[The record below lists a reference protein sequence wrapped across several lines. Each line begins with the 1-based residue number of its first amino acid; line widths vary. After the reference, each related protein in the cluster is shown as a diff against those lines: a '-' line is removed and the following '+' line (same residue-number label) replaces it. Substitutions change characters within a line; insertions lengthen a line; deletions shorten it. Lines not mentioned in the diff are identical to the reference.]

1 MKTYR
6 IGRVRRAAMLATMS
20 GALAFQFG
28 GCNLGEFTTTTTTT
42 LSGREVISFL
52 VRTAV
57 LTPIE
62 TLINNGIEA
71 FFDRFEDDEG

>member
-6 IGRVRRAAMLATMS
+6 IGRVRRAVVLGLMS

-28 GCNLGEFTTTTTTT
+28 GCNLGEFTTTATTT
-42 LSGREVISFL
+42 LSGREVVSFL
-52 VRTAV
+52 VRNAI
-57 LTPIE
+57 LTPLE

-71 FFDRFEDDEG
+71 FFDRIEDDEG